1 LKIIY
6 IEKDNGLL
14 FFTQVRLEIVK
25 PMTNRA
31 LYYAAA
37 ATTAIAGILHL
48 IFASNIIGVNIN
60 NGIFFIV
67 AGIAQL
73 FWALPMIKRWGRIW
87 YFIGIAGTIIL
98 ILMWAMTRM
107 PGNPITGRGGPIN
120 EIGIAIQIFQI
131 TYIVLTVIIIGK
143 ETTTTRRSQ
152 TIKDKM
158 FRYRSFNNS

>member
-152 TIKDKM
+152 TIKE
-158 FRYRSFNNS
+158 R